1 MQKYLQ
7 LASTSI
13 VISFSYFIGVFV
25 VVITNQI
32 DFTNTNIYRLFII
45 VTIFILG
52 YTSILFFVG
61 FKKIQ
66 LISKTVR
73 DMLENFNKNSEK

>member
-13 VISFSYFIGVFV
+13 VICFSYIIGVFI
-25 VVITNQI
+25 VVISNQI
-32 DFTNTNIYRLFII
+32 DLTNQNIYKLFII
-45 VTIFILG
+45 ITIFILG

-66 LISKTVR
+66 RVSKAIR
-73 DMLENFNKNSEK
+73 NMLKENTFD